1 MPIWVVVVL
10 LSIGLIVIGAIIAT
24 WVRSPEPGEPTV
36 RPDADEVHPAPPPAD
51 AGTRR

>member
-10 LSIGLIVIGAIIAT
+10 LSIGLIVIGALIAA

-36 RPDADEVHPAPPPAD
+36 RPEGDESHPARPQAD